1 LTDTTQADKFTTQTI
16 AFTSCDPQ
24 DYPGELGVASV
35 IQNAITTNITAMILY
50 SQSAENC
57 NITGFPSGFQSVYTM
72 TNTTAT
78 AQVYDYL
85 KGVGHGQNAATQ
97 AAILTENAFQ
107 VYQNQSQYGS
117 YSGAGISIHGQKT
130 TAIAMIALYAITGI
144 ITILFLVIIV
154 TGAIR
159 AHNHPERY
167 GPRNII
173 GRARQSRAKGLARAM
188 LDTIPIVKFGE
199 PLPAKHGDVELTENE
214 AEEGRATPHQNAAVV
229 GGQASHEAGKTTGH
243 EHERAV
249 ATPMSEAGSAA
260 DGAPVPIAA
269 NAEEDDQM
277 CSICTDNFTKGED
290 IRVLPCNHM
299 FHPACV
305 DPWLLDVSGTCPLCR
320 INLNPT
326 QTQNNDVA
334 PPVEGGEPT
343 AAGASG
349 LAPPLDPTSNP
360 GRHAGLWRALFG
372 EHAGPANTI
381 PVQRTSGQDT
391 VAALRRYR
399 ESNRTATDSSTRQ
412 HDEQRRRRFFSRRN
426 RAGAA
431 RTA

>member
-1 LTDTTQADKFTTQTI
+1 
-16 AFTSCDPQ
+16 
-24 DYPGELGVASV
+24 
-35 IQNAITTNITAMILY
+35 MILY
-50 SQSAENC
+50 SSTAENC
-57 NITGFPSGFQSVYTM
+57 NISGFPSSFQSVYTM

-78 AQVYDYL
+78 SQVYDYL
-85 KGVGHGQNAATQ
+85 KNVGHSQNAATQ

-107 VYQNQSQYGS
+107 VTQNNSQYGS

-214 AEEGRATPHQNAAVV
+214 AEEGRATPHPVAAVV
-229 GGQASHEAGKTTGH
+229 VQEGGKTTGN

-249 ATPMSEAGSAA
+249 ATPMSEAGSSAEA
-260 DGAPVPIAA
+260 APVPIAA

-326 QTQNNDVA
+326 HTHIADVA
-334 PPVEGGEPT
+334 PPVEGGET
-343 AAGASG
+343 SAAGASG
-349 LAPPLDPTSNP
+349 LAPPLDPASNP

-372 EHAGPANTI
+372 EHTGPAGTATA
-381 PVQRTSGQDT
+381 PRTSPQDT

-399 ESNRTATDSSTRQ
+399 ESNRTTTDPSTRQ